1 MSSNNI
7 GPNIVTSALAFA
19 LDPSVSSG
27 FIKTP
32 KQIDGCITWFD
43 ADDLSTITT
52 ESGGRNVRYWADKS
66 GRNLVLTGGGLTLAN
81 EPLSVLGGL
90 NGRNT
95 MRFDGGDYIYGPFN
109 TSYTEF
115 TIFLVMRG
123 DINSTTYQYPFSI
136 NNNTNNTNNFHFDV
150 NDPDGSNYAR
160 TLWVYWNGGG
170 GNVTVLPLTSPNTNS
185 DFLQGSP
192 TLITFSHTNAG
203 SGTNVIYANGR
214 QRPDLYSSGTQTIT
228 IGGAG
233 FFLFMGA
240 RSTGISGPYY
250 GDIGELII
258 YSRQLSAT
266 ERSQVQNYLSNKWR
280 IPLLQTTL
288 TNRDLIFNKLATCQ
302 NNNIPVIDKSYR
314 LNPANATGS
323 PLQSNFYFADPVSW
337 MSSIITYTITLEA
350 WVKPNSFTFYGSPG
364 TDLGTIMIANS
375 NFYLSID
382 SNGKFN
388 CYLIGSSGN
397 VGASHLPSTTSVT
410 RHAWNHVVVTFDGAY
425 IRWYLNGVLDKTSST
440 TYTLGTLLLTN
451 YLGIGSEGAATFGR
465 NLDGYVAGC
474 KIYGKALSDSE
485 ILQNYEQTKTEFSS
499 LSNMVSNNVRCY
511 YDADIYS
518 SYIGSGTSL
527 IDLSGGGYTATINNA
542 PTFVSPEPKTF
553 ILNGSTQDITLPS
566 NFNNGMTS
574 GTWEFWVNCVSLPSG
589 AVQQLYIQEASV
601 WLALYNTSGVT
612 FFGSDL
618 NNGSGWFDNNG
629 GFNTG
634 ARTTSTLSAN
644 VWYHVTYSWDGS
656 TIRIYLNGN
665 LESTTSTLQAA
676 NGRQN
681 VTILGAGTTPRSIG
695 SRSGSYFNGK
705 ISMFRNYNIA
715 LSADQVLQNYNAT
728 KFRFGK

>member
-1 MSSNNI
+1 MSTVNN
-7 GPNIVTSALAFA
+7 GPQIVKTSLAFV
-19 LDPSVSSG
+19 LDPSVSAG
-27 FIKTP
+27 YIKTP
-32 KQIDGCITWFD
+32 KQISNCITWFD

-52 ESGGRNVRYWADKS
+52 EASTRNVRYWADKS
-66 GRNLVLTGGGLTLAN
+66 ASNLVLTGGGLTLAN
-81 EPLSVLGGL
+81 EPLSVLGGM

-95 MRFDGGDYIYGPFN
+95 VKFDGNDYIYGAFN

-136 NNNTNNTNNFHFDV
+136 NNGTNTNNFHFDV

-192 TLITFSHTNAG
+192 TLLTFSHTNAG
-203 SGTNVIYANGR
+203 SGTNVIYVNGKAR
-214 QRPDLYSSGTQTIT
+214 SDQSNAGTQTIT
-228 IGGAG
+228 IGGSG
-233 FFLFMGA
+233 FNLYMGA
-240 RSTGISGPYY
+240 LSTGPGGPYY
-250 GDIGELII
+250 GDICELII
-258 YSRQLSAT
+258 YSRQLSST
-266 ERSQVQNYLSNKWR
+266 ERFQVNNYLANKWR

-288 TNRDLIFNKLATCQ
+288 TNRDLIFGKVATCQ

-314 LNPANATGS
+314 LNPANTSGS
-323 PLQSNFYFADPVSW
+323 PIQSNFYFADPVSW
-337 MSSIITYTITLEA
+337 MSSVVTTTITLEA
-350 WVKPNSFTFYGSPG
+350 WVKPNSFTFYGTSG

-382 SNGKFN
+382 GNGKFN
-388 CYLIGSSGN
+388 TYLIGSAGN
-397 VGASHLPSTTSVT
+397 VGGSHLPSTTSVT

-451 YLGIGSEGAATFGR
+451 YLGIGSEGAAGFGR

-474 KIYGKALSDSE
+474 KIYGKALTTAEVS
-485 ILQNYEQTKTEFSS
+485 QNYESSKTEFSN
-499 LSNMVSNNVRCY
+499 LPNMVATNVRCY
-511 YDADIYS
+511 YDLDIYS
-518 SYIGSGTSL
+518 SYFGSGL
-527 IDLSGGGYTATINNA
+527 VDLSGGGYTATINNS
-542 PTFVSPEPKTF
+542 PTYAYTEPKCF

-566 NFNNGMTS
+566 NFNNGLTS
-574 GTWEFWVNCVSLPSG
+574 ATWEFWVNCASLPTTG
-589 AVQQLYIQEASV
+589 VVQQIYIQETSV
-601 WLALYNTSGVT
+601 WLALYNTGGGA
-612 FFGSDL
+612 FFGCDL

-629 GFNTG
+629 GNNTG
-634 ARTTSTLSAN
+634 AKTTSTLSAN
-644 VWYHVTYSWDGS
+644 TWYHISYSWDGS
-656 TIRIYLNGN
+656 TVRIYLNGN
-665 LESTTSTLQAA
+665 LESTTSTLQSS

-695 SRSGSYFNGK
+695 SRSGNYFNGK
-705 ISMFRNYNIA
+705 ISMFRNYNA
-715 LSADQVLQNYNAT
+715 SLSAAEVLQNYNAT
-728 KFRFGK
+728 KFRFGL